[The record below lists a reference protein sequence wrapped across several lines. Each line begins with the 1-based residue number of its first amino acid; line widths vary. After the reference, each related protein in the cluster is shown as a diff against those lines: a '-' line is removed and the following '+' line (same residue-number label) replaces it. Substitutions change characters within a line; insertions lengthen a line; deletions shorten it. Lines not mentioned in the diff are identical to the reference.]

1 MDLESYEDNSQN
13 LTLKSVI
20 PETTLSEPCC
30 VGIDEAGRGPVLGK
44 KSQRLSI
51 LVEFEAY
58 KLEFEFL
65 GFSAY
70 RSLRWNFRTYG
81 LWNLLLSTVKSR
93 RGEKSWISR

>member
-1 MDLESYEDNSQN
+1 MDLETYEDNSQN
-13 LTLKSVI
+13 LTLKSFI

-44 KSQRLSI
+44 KSQLLSI

-58 KLEFEFL
+58 KFAFL

-70 RSLRWNFRTYG
+70 RSRLRWNFRTYG
-81 LWNLLLSTVKSR
+81 LWNLLLSTVESR
-93 RGEKSWISR
+93 RGEKTWISR